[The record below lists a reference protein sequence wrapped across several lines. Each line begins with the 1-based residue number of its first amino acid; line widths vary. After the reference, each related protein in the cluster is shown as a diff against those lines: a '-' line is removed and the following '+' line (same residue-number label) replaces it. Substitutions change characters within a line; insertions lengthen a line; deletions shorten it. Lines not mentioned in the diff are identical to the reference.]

1 MATDTTA
8 APRRLSDVRP
18 RNPSWAS
25 RRPWRISL
33 DSRAI
38 LAGTSF
44 VDRQRPALERLIVK
58 AAYGL
63 LSLSLVKEFDKGKS
77 PQPTTFPI
85 CWKIHI
91 RWGANGREVFS
102 KLGFGRLVR
111 KIPNE

>member
-18 RNPSWAS
+18 RNPSWPS
-25 RRPWRISL
+25 RRRWSISL

-44 VDRQRPALERLIVK
+44 VDCQRPALEWLIVK

-63 LSLSLVKEFDKGKS
+63 LSLRLVKEFDKGKS
-77 PQPTTFPI
+77 PRPTTFPI
-85 CWKIHI
+85 CRKIYI
-91 RWGANGREVFS
+91 RWGADGREVFS
-102 KLGFGRLVR
+102 ELGFGRLVW